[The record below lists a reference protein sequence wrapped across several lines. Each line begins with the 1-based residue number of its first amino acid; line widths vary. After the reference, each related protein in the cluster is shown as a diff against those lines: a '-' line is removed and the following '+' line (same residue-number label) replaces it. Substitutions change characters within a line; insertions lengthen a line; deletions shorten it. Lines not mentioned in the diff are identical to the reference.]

1 MKKLLILLIL
11 ISPLANADDIFSEVW
26 DWAKDNPEISIPSAV
41 VGVPVAVA
49 AAPMIA
55 SYVLFP
61 FASVASGLMPEFS
74 SEVAG
79 TVSRAS
85 VIEVEGLGSGATR
98 TVFSRAEIIA
108 QRATYDAAFSENLVN
123 PRVLGGLIL
132 DL

>member
-1 MKKLLILLIL
+1 M
-11 ISPLANADDIFSEVW
+11 
-26 DWAKDNPEISIPSAV
+26 
-41 VGVPVAVA
+41 PVAIA

-85 VIEVEGLGSGATR
+85 VMEIEGSDTSLMKSAFTVEFSNIRIKNKDTILFKTYYIVHFINPKSNHPALLG
-98 TVFSRAEIIA
+98 
-108 QRATYDAAFSENLVN
+108 
-123 PRVLGGLIL
+123 
-132 DL
+132 

>member
-1 MKKLLILLIL
+1 LIESLCL
-11 ISPLANADDIFSEVW
+11 
-26 DWAKDNPEISIPSAV
+26 V

-61 FASVASGLMPEFS
+61 FVSVASGLMPEFS

-85 VIEVEGLGSGATR
+85 VIKDTILFKTYYIVHFINPKSNHPALLG
-98 TVFSRAEIIA
+98 
-108 QRATYDAAFSENLVN
+108 
-123 PRVLGGLIL
+123 
-132 DL
+132 

>member
-1 MKKLLILLIL
+1 
-11 ISPLANADDIFSEVW
+11 
-26 DWAKDNPEISIPSAV
+26 
-41 VGVPVAVA
+41 
-49 AAPMIA
+49 
-55 SYVLFP
+55 
-61 FASVASGLMPEFS
+61 MPEFS

-123 PRVLGGLIL
+123 IGILNSGLSVAQSDTSLMKSAFTVEFSNIRIENKDTILFKTYYIGLGY
-132 DL
+132 